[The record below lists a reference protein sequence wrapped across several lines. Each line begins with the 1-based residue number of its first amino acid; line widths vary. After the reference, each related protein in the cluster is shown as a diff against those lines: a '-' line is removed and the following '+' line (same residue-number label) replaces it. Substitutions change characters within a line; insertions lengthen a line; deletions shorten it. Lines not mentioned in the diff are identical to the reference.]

1 MRWRS
6 ADHYR
11 RRAQEMKEAA
21 LAMTDETAR
30 ENLLDLARQY
40 EEMAERHATQK
51 PDGHALKSP

>member
-6 ADHYR
+6 ADHYL

-21 LAMTDETAR
+21 LAMTDEAAR

-40 EEMAERHATQK
+40 EEMAERHANQK
-51 PDGHALKSP
+51 PDGHSPKSP